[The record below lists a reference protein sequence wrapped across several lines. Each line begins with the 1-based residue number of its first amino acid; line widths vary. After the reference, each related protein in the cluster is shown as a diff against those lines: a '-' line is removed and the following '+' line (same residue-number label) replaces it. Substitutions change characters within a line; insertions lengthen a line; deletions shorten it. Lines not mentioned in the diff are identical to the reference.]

1 MNAVFFLLFSW
12 GMVRART
19 NRQVL
24 ALALV
29 GVTGAAV
36 VAQPSITYAQGMIGA
51 IESILNLINGDIHTA
66 LNGIN
71 SVRTAMSNLYQV
83 VAFPTQLI
91 NQARAQV
98 TTLTNQFRN
107 PMRSIFNISL
117 SSATLPQTQALES
130 VMRNGQIGDFN
141 TLTSN
146 YHSVFG
152 LPLSSTAASPQDQAM
167 VDMDDAL
174 AKDNLKTLKEID
186 AAASR
191 AAGEILP
198 GEAGRERDHTG
209 A

>member
-12 GMVRART
+12 GMVRARSH
-19 NRQVL
+19 RQVL

-51 IESILNLINGDIHTA
+51 ITNILNLINGDIHTA

-98 TTLTNQFRN
+98 TESPTNSEIPCAAF
-107 PMRSIFNISL
+107 SIS
-117 SSATLPQTQALES
+117 
-130 VMRNGQIGDFN
+130 
-141 TLTSN
+141 
-146 YHSVFG
+146 
-152 LPLSSTAASPQDQAM
+152 
-167 VDMDDAL
+167 
-174 AKDNLKTLKEID
+174 
-186 AAASR
+186 ASR
-191 AAGEILP
+191 ARRYPRPRRLKA
-198 GEAGRERDHTG
+198 
-209 A
+209 